1 MATGTTIAHRGLIA
15 KSGFRP
21 AMIDSMSLSVHRI
34 ADAAVAI
41 LTDYGM
47 GDLSMRRLARD
58 LGVGPSA
65 LYWHVKNKQEIFVL
79 VARPIAAEVDEAIGY
94 GEGMT
99 GADILLRMHDV
110 LLRYRDGADIFSLA
124 YAHSGGPVLPAAVR
138 AQISDEAERHC
149 SVVLTC
155 AAVAFEQNRALFDST
170 AGPADSRAALASTLS
185 RIGRIAD

>member
-1 MATGTTIAHRGLIA
+1 MMD
-15 KSGFRP
+15 P
-21 AMIDSMSLSVHRI
+21 MSLSVHRI

-79 VARPIAAEVDEAIGY
+79 VARRIAGEIDESLGDGTDLAPT
-94 GEGMT
+94 E
-99 GADILLRMHDV
+99 ILLHMHDV

-124 YAHSGGPVLPAAVR
+124 YAHSGDSVLPTAVR
-138 AQISDEAERHC
+138 TQIADEAERHS

-155 AAVAFEQNRALFDST
+155 GTVAFEQNRSLFDST
-170 AGPADSRAALASTLS
+170 AGPADSRAALAAVLT
-185 RIGRIAD
+185 RIGRNAD

>member
-1 MATGTTIAHRGLIA
+1 MHLDRDKIISAGLEILDTYGLADMTIR
-15 KSGFRP
+15 
-21 AMIDSMSLSVHRI
+21 RI
-34 ADAAVAI
+34 AGK
-41 LTDYGM
+41 LN
-47 GDLSMRRLARD
+47 
-58 LGVGPSA
+58 SA
-65 LYWHVKNKQEIFVL
+65 PGSIYWHVKNKQEIFVL
-79 VARPIAAEVDEAIGY
+79 VARRIATEVDEAIGQ
-94 GEGMT
+94 GAGMT

-124 YAHSGGPVLPAAVR
+124 YAHSGDPVLPAAVR